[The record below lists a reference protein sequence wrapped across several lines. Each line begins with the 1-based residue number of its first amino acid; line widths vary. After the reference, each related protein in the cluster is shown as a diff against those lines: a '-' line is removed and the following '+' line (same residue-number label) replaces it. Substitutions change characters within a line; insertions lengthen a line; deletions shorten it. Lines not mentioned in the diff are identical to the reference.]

1 MAQTEI
7 MASSHKTI
15 THISTHNVPQISILG
30 ILNTAIRVC
39 CRYTEAALVELPA
52 IRGMALC
59 VNSWRCQSSYLPP
72 PPPPPDQKGPVLW
85 CDGGVEGVEE
95 GELRQETQGCWH
107 VLFFHYVISIPMRSA
122 LIFDEPSAQ
131 HPPLSPSHPIPSHPS
146 LFLSLPLF
154 LLQAFLPI
162 YVSLLSYMLH
172 FFLLWCIC
180 LASWNLS
187 IFVKVAERGWGIW
200 DELGLIFFFSVP
212 YLLLEAQQRLQSKS
226 A

>member
-15 THISTHNVPQISILG
+15 THISTHNAPQISILG
-30 ILNTAIRVC
+30 ILNAAIRVC

-72 PPPPPDQKGPVLW
+72 LHLIRKALCW

-154 LLQAFLPI
+154 LLKAFLPT

-172 FFLLWCIC
+172 FFCFGV
-180 LASWNLS
+180 SVSPPGTSVSLS
-187 IFVKVAERGWGIW
+187 K
-200 DELGLIFFFSVP
+200 
-212 YLLLEAQQRLQSKS
+212 
-226 A
+226 